1 MHPRMRVEMDTELQH
16 ADAYPVPSGI
26 TMEYGTAGFRAPACN
41 LPHVMYRMGLLA
53 VLRARYTR
61 GVIGVMVTA
70 SHNPE
75 EDNGVKL
82 MEGLGDMLSV
92 SWEKHATS
100 LASAQLG
107 ELRTQLSALLRDC
120 PGSES
125 SSPVQKY
132 HVLIGQDTRASSKV
146 LAQAVSDGVTDLGGT
161 FKDFGLVTTPQL
173 HYLVA
178 SHNSDGLMGEPSLDG
193 YYRKLSEAYKAL
205 MAQAKPQPKIEGSYP
220 LTMDGANGVGAP
232 KMVELLSYLKS
243 SLAVKIINN
252 GESGKLNHECG
263 ADYVKIGRRAPKGLQ
278 MLEGRIYC
286 SLDGDA
292 DRLLYYFVDKSGT
305 FHLVDGDK
313 ISTLMAIFIQHLLKE
328 AQLPFQVS
336 VLQTAYANGSS
347 TRYLKDTLQ
356 LQVYCLPTGV
366 KYLHTKAKE
375 CDIGVYFEANGHG
388 TVLFGKRVLDKVAE
402 VMQDSSKPETQR
414 AAATQLYHTSQLINQ
429 AVGDALSDLLAVE
442 AMLSLL
448 DLSLP
453 QLYALYTDIPSR
465 LLKVKVIDRQQITTT
480 DAERSVTH
488 PEGLQAA
495 IEERVHHHLQ
505 ARAFVRPSG
514 TEDMVRVYAESKT
527 QESAD
532 CLAHEVALLV
542 HRLAGGVGEEPRAT
556 T

>member
-1 MHPRMRVEMDTELQH
+1 MAMHTRRRVEMDTELQN
-16 ADAYPVPSGI
+16 ANAYPVPSGI

-53 VLRARYTR
+53 VMRARYTR
-61 GVIGVMVTA
+61 EVIGVMVTA

-82 MEGLGDMLSV
+82 MEGMGEMLPV
-92 SWEKHATS
+92 SWERHATS
-100 LASAQLG
+100 FASAHLG
-107 ELRTQLSALLRDC
+107 ELHTQLSALLRDC
-120 PGSES
+120 PGTES
-125 SSPVQKY
+125 SSPAQKY
-132 HVLIGQDTRASSKV
+132 HVLIGEDTRASSKM
-146 LAQAVSDGVTDLGGT
+146 LAQAVSHGVTDLGGT
-161 FKDFGLVTTPQL
+161 FKNFGLVTTPQL

-178 SHNSDGLMGEPSLDG
+178 SHNSEGLIGEPSLDG
-193 YYRKLSEAYKAL
+193 YYHKLSEAYKAL
-205 MAQAKPQPKIEGSYP
+205 MAQSKPQPGNEGSYP

-232 KMVELLSYLKS
+232 KMAELLSYMKH
-243 SLAVKIINN
+243 SLSVKIINN

-263 ADYVKIGRRAPKGLQ
+263 ADYVKIGQRAPKGLQ
-278 MLEGRIYC
+278 MREGRIYC

-292 DRLLYYFVDKSGT
+292 DRLLYYFVDKSDT

-336 VLQTAYANGSS
+336 VVQTAYANGSS
-347 TRYLKDTLQ
+347 THYFEETLL

-366 KYLHTKAKE
+366 KYLHAKAKE

-402 VMQDSSKPETQR
+402 IMQDSGRPEAQR

-429 AVGDALSDLLAVE
+429 V
-442 AMLSLL
+442 M
-448 DLSLP
+448 
-453 QLYALYTDIPSR
+453 
-465 LLKVKVIDRQQITTT
+465 DRQRITTT
-480 DAERSVTH
+480 DAERRVTH
-488 PEGLQAA
+488 PDGLQAA
-495 IEERVHHHLQ
+495 IEERVHRHLQ

-514 TEDMVRVYAESKT
+514 TEDMVRVYAEAET

-542 HRLAGGVGEEPRAT
+542 HRLAGGVGEEPRAPS
-556 T
+556 

>member
-1 MHPRMRVEMDTELQH
+1 MCVCIRVHVCVYVNRPEMCFRRNVIFIMHYILFWMLCLQ
-16 ADAYPVPSGI
+16 
-26 TMEYGTAGFRAPACN
+26 
-41 LPHVMYRMGLLA
+41 
-53 VLRARYTR
+53 
-61 GVIGVMVTA
+61 
-70 SHNPE
+70 